1 MLVYHPR
8 DDHPIGQHFR
18 DVLTRSGMQTL
29 LAASAVDTEPEAS
42 CTLSVTNP
50 KDETDGKV
58 KLPRLRSMKTST
70 NGGAL

>member
-50 KDETDGKV
+50 KD
-58 KLPRLRSMKTST
+58 
-70 NGGAL
+70 